1 MIRQVTKITG
11 KVLLIAV
18 LTIALSCYGLI
29 KGGRQ
34 DKVYGLIYELQ
45 DKINQ
50 KRFNLPD
57 MMRGMAGKSC
67 RVKINS
73 EPALIGMYHSSLSA
87 QTLIKQF
94 SNDLKM
100 RNFDVQCRKNMGGGE
115 FILAKKSELANLGI
129 AVLPMRNTNISGSM
143 IFCLSFKEWEQTNI
157 GGDFIKDIPV
167 YPLNSDALSFE
178 LGVRGVSYKVL
189 MYKSLASVSIQ
200 KLFYQSRLKMNGWKL
215 DNNLDNSTP
224 FCSDLLSAHKKDN
237 RCLIVFPDEK
247 NDKTNNYATII
258 KIS

>member
-11 KVLLIAV
+11 KVLLIAI

-57 MMRGMAGKSC
+57 MMRDMAGKSY

-73 EPALIGMYHSSLSA
+73 KPALIGIYHSPLSA

-94 SNDLKM
+94 SNDLKT
-100 RNFDVQCRKNMGGGE
+100 RNFGLHCRKNIGGSE
-115 FILAKKSELANLGI
+115 FIMAKKLKSPSLGI
-129 AVLPMRNTNISGSM
+129 AVLPMRDTNLSGSH
-143 IFCLSFKEWEQTNI
+143 IFCLSFEEWRESNVEE
-157 GGDFIKDIPV
+157 DFIKDIPI
-167 YPLNSDALSFE
+167 YPLNSEALSFE
-178 LGVRGVSYKVL
+178 LGVGGVNYKVL
-189 MYKSLASVSIQ
+189 MYKSLASSTTQ
-200 KLFYQSRLKMNGWKL
+200 KFFYQSRLKMNGWKL
-215 DNNLDNSTP
+215 DDSG
-224 FCSDLLSAHKKDN
+224 DLLSAQKKDGK
-237 RCLIVFPDEK
+237 CLIVFPDEN

>member
-1 MIRQVTKITG
+1 MIKQITKITG

-34 DKVYGLIYELQ
+34 DKVFGLIYELQ

-57 MMRGMAGKSC
+57 MMRSMSGKSY

-73 EPALIGMYHSSLSA
+73 KPALIGIYHSPSSA
-87 QTLIKQF
+87 QALVKRF
-94 SNDLKM
+94 SSDLKT
-100 RNFDVQCRKNMGGGE
+100 RNFDLHCRKNIGGSE
-115 FILAKKSELANLGI
+115 FIMAKKLKSPSLGI
-129 AVLPMRNTNISGSM
+129 AVLPMRNTNASGSM
-143 IFCLSFKEWEQTNI
+143 IFCLSFEEWEGSNV
-157 GGDFIKDIPV
+157 GNDFIRDIPI

-178 LGVRGVSYKVL
+178 LGVIGVNYKVL
-189 MYKSLASVSIQ
+189 MYKSLASSTTQ
-200 KLFYQSRLKMNGWKL
+200 KFFYKSRLKMNGWKL
-215 DNNLDNSTP
+215 DDSG
-224 FCSDLLSAHKKDN
+224 DLLSAQKKDN
-237 RCLIVFPDEK
+237 KCMIVFPDEK
-247 NDKTNNYATII
+247 SDKTNNYATII